1 MVQDQSCP
9 LAVCCAYGKKL
20 INSPFFP
27 IFIERKRIMISG
39 IGNIG
44 ATFPS
49 FGYAISVA
57 SRGRMSLPVAPS
69 SYIYS
74 QFEHVSGIPAP
85 EGSRGVT
92 ISRLKVLNTLIEQ
105 LQQIKKNPLAALQL
119 SEEKPSDERID
130 ALIEQY
136 ENQIR
141 QAQAAHAAMPYKPAP
156 TAPAGAVFSLAV

>member
-1 MVQDQSCP
+1 
-9 LAVCCAYGKKL
+9 
-20 INSPFFP
+20 
-27 IFIERKRIMISG
+27 MIRG
-39 IGNIG
+39 IGSTG
-44 ATFPS
+44 TAFPS
-49 FGYAISVA
+49 VGYAISVA
-57 SRGRMSLPVAPS
+57 AGGRMSLPVAPS

-85 EGSRGVT
+85 EGVRGIT

-105 LQQIKKNPLAALQL
+105 LQQIKKNPLPVPQNQG
-119 SEEKPSDERID
+119 ENPGDERID

-156 TAPAGAVFSLAV
+156 EAPAGAVFSVAV